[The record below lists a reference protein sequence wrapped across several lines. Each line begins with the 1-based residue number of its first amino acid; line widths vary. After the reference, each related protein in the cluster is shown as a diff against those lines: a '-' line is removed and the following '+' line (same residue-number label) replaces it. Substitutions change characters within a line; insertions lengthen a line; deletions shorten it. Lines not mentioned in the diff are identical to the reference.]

1 MKSTNL
7 YQYIVLWAIFP
18 EKKEKTQKLF
28 PRKKQRRF
36 FIEKTVEKSERSLP
50 IAKVSG
56 KPVET
61 ADKNIHSFQLIRICK
76 KWNIEMMTVDF
87 INICS
92 QKNSEEEAVI
102 NTIEIKIKNDKTQN
116 MFKTQKNSSQVQ
128 PQRSA
133 LFQYN
138 KKQHKKNICNGWW
151 VSGCKLFTHKR

>member
-1 MKSTNL
+1 
-7 YQYIVLWAIFP
+7 
-18 EKKEKTQKLF
+18 
-28 PRKKQRRF
+28 
-36 FIEKTVEKSERSLP
+36 
-50 IAKVSG
+50 
-56 KPVET
+56 
-61 ADKNIHSFQLIRICK
+61 
-76 KWNIEMMTVDF
+76 MMTVDF

-116 MFKTQKNSSQVQ
+116 MFKTQENSSQVQ